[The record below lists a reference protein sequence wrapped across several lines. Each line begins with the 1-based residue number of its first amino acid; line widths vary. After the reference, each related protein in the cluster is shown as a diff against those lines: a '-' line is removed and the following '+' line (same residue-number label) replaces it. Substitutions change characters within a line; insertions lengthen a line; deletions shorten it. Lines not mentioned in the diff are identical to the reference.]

1 MNNLLAEMAMMGV
14 NPPKRTPSIAPSQER
29 RVWITPEFLENL
41 KLLSQ
46 ELAENHQLRN
56 QLKRCPICHSNISDR
71 TVSLYR
77 ELIDSLYKIYVWCG
91 KNRRHEFE
99 TKDITQ
105 FLGKN
110 EYARFGDLVRF
121 GGIVYK
127 PKDDEGNSRKAWF
140 GLNMARAKEF
150 FSGKRQIPVQITLN
164 QITNEIVDA
173 HYVSISDF
181 PSLSS
186 LITAEG
192 LYDYEKLL

>member
-1 MNNLLAEMAMMGV
+1 M
-14 NPPKRTPSIAPSQER
+14 
-29 RVWITPEFLENL
+29 
-41 KLLSQ
+41 
-46 ELAENHQLRN
+46 
-56 QLKRCPICHSNISDR
+56 KRCPICHSNISDR

-140 GLNMARAKEF
+140 GINMGRAKEL
-150 FSGKRQIPVQITLN
+150 FSGNRQIPVQITLN